1 MPDDADR
8 CLDKAA
14 DFDLTT
20 LDRFAKAR
28 LDEILPGSIATGMEK
43 GAVICRDP
51 CTGALTTTAVRT
63 GETKHSVAVPTYEK
77 NCGCPERT
85 TPVAYYHTH
94 PSAAGSQTAVA
105 GNRVASDF
113 SDDDKDIARDHGLI
127 AYIAQ
132 RDGRMWRY
140 RPPVRV
146 FFLDGVRTLQDESD
160 ATRSTVE
167 DPAPV
172 LLNLTVQTRAKR

>member
-1 MPDDADR
+1 MPDDDDR

-14 DFDLTT
+14 DFDLAT

-28 LDEILPGSIATGMEK
+28 LDEVLHDSVATGMEK

-51 CTGALTTTAVRT
+51 CTGALTTTTVRT
-63 GETKHSVAVPTYEK
+63 GETKHTVAVPTYEK
-77 NCGCPERT
+77 NCGCPGRT
-85 TPVAYYHTH
+85 MPVAYYHTH
-94 PSAAGSQTAVA
+94 PSPAGSQTNVA

-113 SDDDKDIARDHGLI
+113 SDDDKDIARLYGLI

-160 ATRSTVE
+160 ARQEKVE
-167 DPAPV
+167 DPAPI
-172 LLNLTVQTRAKR
+172 LLNLTVQTKAKR

>member
-14 DFDLTT
+14 DFELMT

-28 LDEILPGSIATGMEK
+28 LDEVLPDSIATGKEK

-51 CTGALTTTAVRT
+51 CTGALSTTTVRT
-63 GETKHSVAVPTYEK
+63 GETKHTVAVPTYEK

-94 PSAAGSQTAVA
+94 PSVAGSQTGTP

-113 SDDDKDIARDHGLI
+113 SGDDKDIARDYGLI

-132 RDGRMWRY
+132 RDGMMWRY
-140 RPPVRV
+140 RPPVRA

-160 ATRSTVE
+160 AVQTEVE

-172 LLNLTVQTRAKR
+172 LLNLKVQTKATR